1 MKLKQRFFDKTVFR
15 KDITRFAPAWG
26 LYLIGMLAFLLTSV
40 TDNLSRINN
49 PLFYTLENLN
59 AFTGSGSLI
68 NLFYAALVTQLLFGD
83 LFNSRLCN
91 ALHALPLRREC
102 WFVSHVAAGLL
113 FSLVPNLIVAL
124 CLTPLL
130 GSFWYT
136 AFLWFLG
143 SSLSYLLFFGI
154 SVFCMN
160 ITGSRPASLLAYGFA
175 NFCILLPMFYL
186 SEMYVPLLYGVSMEY
201 DKLYVFCPPVQ
212 LCTDP
217 SYFVIV
223 HPHNCPCWLS
233 GSMITNHILL
243 WGGLG
248 NSWGYMAICAGVG
261 VLLLVCALL
270 LYRIRRLET
279 AGDFVAFKPMYPIFW
294 VLFSLGCGAICQLFM
309 TLISSDI
316 LDSFRH
322 LFLLLGLVCGFF
334 GAQMLL
340 DRNIKVFS
348 RKRWIHLGIFLAA
361 FAASF
366 LLTKLDPIGITRYV
380 PKADKVEKV
389 SVSTNYILNPN
400 SFGNDSF
407 YFAASN
413 SYATSD
419 LTEIQQI
426 TQGHK
431 TLVKEGKGAGHTS
444 LFTIHYQLKDGTTL
458 TRYYTPVSGSPGCEL
473 LWEVMNQPKGM
484 LGFETL
490 EEMKAAVSYI
500 RFSDAYSVSTEG
512 KIKGYYLE
520 TLLEAIWADAQAGNL
535 LQDSTFHH
543 SMHANCSRQDLRE
556 IEIFYNTADGKLKS
570 FYLSA
575 FTCSKNISAWV
586 DKNLELALSFFSNR
600 APDSFALLLCEIHM
614 GQRTYDLE
622 DLKAMGDPLAFAQ
635 ALYRDLDNGYVS
647 LTTAGPVTLRF
658 TLMNTIE
665 TVFITDQENSECY
678 PYLLQLMGS

>member
-1 MKLKQRFFDKTVFR
+1 MKLKQRFFDTTVFR

-40 TDNLSRINN
+40 TDNLSRIDN
-49 PLFYTLENLN
+49 PMFYTLDNLN
-59 AFTGSGSLI
+59 AFTGTGSLI
-68 NLFYAALVTQLLFGD
+68 NLFYAALVSQLLFGD

-102 WFVSHVAAGLL
+102 WFVSHLTAGLL

-130 GSFWYT
+130 GNFWYT

-175 NFCILLPMFYL
+175 NFFILLPMWYL
-186 SEMYVPLLYGVSMEY
+186 SEMYVPLLYGVNMEY

-212 LCTDP
+212 LCVDP

-223 HPHNCPCWLS
+223 HPHTCPCWLS
-233 GSMITNHILL
+233 SSMIKNHTLL

-248 NSWGYMAICAGVG
+248 SSWGYMAICAGVG

-294 VLFSLGCGAICQLFM
+294 VLFSLSCGAMFQMFM
-309 TLISSDI
+309 ELIVSDI

-340 DRNIKVFS
+340 ERNIKVFT
-348 RKRWIHLGIFLAA
+348 RKRWIRLGIFLAA

-380 PKADKVEKV
+380 PKAEKVEKV
-389 SVSTNYILNPN
+389 TVSTDYVLNPN
-400 SFGNDSF
+400 SFGNDYV

-413 SYATSD
+413 SYTTSD
-419 LTEIQQI
+419 PTEIEQI

-431 TLVKEGKGAGHTS
+431 NLVKEGEHTGYTS
-444 LFTIHYQLKDGTTL
+444 RFTIHYELEGGTTL
-458 TRYYTPVSGSPGCEL
+458 TRYYTTEPASTGCEL
-473 LWEVMNQPKGM
+473 LWEVMNHPKGV
-484 LGFETL
+484 LGYETL
-490 EEMKAAVSYI
+490 EEMKAAVNYI
-500 RFSDAYSVSTEG
+500 LFAGLDSGISDR
-512 KIKGYYLE
+512 KITGDFLDS
-520 TLLEAIWADAQAGNL
+520 LLEAIWLDAQAGNL
-535 LQDSTFHH
+535 LQDSSYHKA
-543 SMHANCSRQDLRE
+543 MHKSCSRQDIRE
-556 IEIFYNTADGKLKS
+556 LGICYTRADDTRRTY
-570 FYLSA
+570 YLSP
-575 FTCSKNISAWV
+575 FTCAENIQKWM
-586 DKNLELALSFFSNR
+586 DKNLALAVSFFANR
-600 APDSFALLLCEIHM
+600 DPKLFVTLLCELRM
-614 GQRTYDLE
+614 GQTSYGPEALQSLGDL
-622 DLKAMGDPLAFAQ
+622 LPFAQ

-647 LTTAGPVTLRF
+647 LSTTGPVTLRF

-665 TVFITDQENSECY
+665 TVYIVDKENSECY